1 MVVIIPCLET
11 LALVPNVT
19 PRPLRTGGSYP
30 WQLSRIS
37 RLSPQTNTSLSC
49 ALYPH
54 SCAPGKNFPVGHPP
68 GHSVSAVITPGGS
81 LGSLDCPHK
90 PTLVLPAHFT

>member
-1 MVVIIPCLET
+1 MLT
-11 LALVPNVT
+11 LLAYELPFVT

-49 ALYPH
+49 ALCPH
-54 SCAPGKNFPVGHPP
+54 SCALGKNFPVGHPSINYF
-68 GHSVSAVITPGGS
+68 GTS
-81 LGSLDCPHK
+81 
-90 PTLVLPAHFT
+90 TLNPEVL